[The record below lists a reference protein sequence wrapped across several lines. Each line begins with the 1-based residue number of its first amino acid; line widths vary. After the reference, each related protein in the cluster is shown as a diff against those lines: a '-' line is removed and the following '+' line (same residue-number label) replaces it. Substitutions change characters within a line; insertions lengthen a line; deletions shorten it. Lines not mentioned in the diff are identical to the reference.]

1 MQGQTTKNKNTDLKK
16 KFIQMNHLKWGK
28 FFKYL
33 KIYENKC
40 KDGDKNGVL
49 F

>member
-1 MQGQTTKNKNTDLKK
+1 
-16 KFIQMNHLKWGK
+16 MNHLKWGK

-49 F
+49 FSNPYWLNT